1 MAKVRD
7 FMTAEIVTVSVH
19 SDLADAARLMRDS
32 DVGVL
37 PVMDGDKVRGVITDR
52 DIVIRGLADQKATA
66 SVGEIMKDGL
76 ISLSPDDDE
85 HHAVSLMS
93 EHNVRRLPVMENG
106 RLVGMVSVGD
116 IAVRAS
122 EKSAGKVMEKT
133 GPQE

>member
-1 MAKVRD
+1 
-7 FMTAEIVTVSVH
+7 MTPQIVTVSAQ
-19 SDLADAARLMRDS
+19 SELADAARMMRDS

-37 PVMDGDKVRGVITDR
+37 PVIDGDQVRGVITDR
-52 DIVIRGLADQKATA
+52 DIVIRGVADHKATA
-66 SVGEIMKDGL
+66 RVGDIMKDGL

-85 HHAVSLMS
+85 GKAVDLMS

-116 IAVRAS
+116 LAVRAS